1 MRLILRLQG
10 GRSTPLERWNA
21 VNGST
26 LVTANALTQ
35 DAPPVYPTSEPT
47 DRAAQTGTARFRIVR
62 PEVSQITYIL
72 LVTLF
77 IMAAHNF
84 TFWSRVH
91 AIFDG
96 NLRQMAGWGIAVWM
110 LTVISLVLFGFRW
123 FLKPMAAFLL
133 ILASVTSYFMDTLGI
148 VIDREMIQNAMLTT
162 VNESKHLMTAG
173 FFLHVLVWGL
183 LPAAAALWV
192 KLRPTTFFGDVWRW
206 AATLVAA
213 VAIFAAA
220 LYSDFKAYAAVAREH
235 KEVLSSYQPGTA
247 IAGAARYGKMMVKTR
262 DVVVAPLGRD
272 AKKGP
277 LILAAGKPVLTVVFV
292 GETARAQNFGL
303 NGYARDTTPE
313 LAKRGVIN
321 FTDVRPCGTSTAVS
335 VPCMMSNL
343 TRDGYSYDAG
353 VRQENLLDVLHHA
366 DVDVLWWDN
375 NTGDQGTAV
384 RMGPIRRMTAADDPE
399 ACAQGECTDA
409 VFLKPLAQHLPQIT
423 RDTVL
428 FIHMIGSH
436 GPSYYLR
443 YPPEAEHFAPA
454 CRTSE
459 FADCTTDEIVNAYD
473 NSIRFT
479 DHVIAATIDM
489 LKAQSDVIP
498 AVFFLSD
505 HGESL
510 GEDGLYLH
518 AAPYFMAPDW
528 QTRVPMLFWFSDSY
542 KAAFKVDPGCLQSRS
557 AQPQS
562 QDNVFHSVL
571 ALMDIQTEVRNADLD
586 LLAGCQG

>member
-1 MRLILRLQG
+1 MYTASDTPDTAATRSRL
-10 GRSTPLERWNA
+10 
-21 VNGST
+21 
-26 LVTANALTQ
+26 
-35 DAPPVYPTSEPT
+35 
-47 DRAAQTGTARFRIVR
+47 RINR
-62 PEVSQITYIL
+62 PEMSQTTYIL
-72 LVTLF
+72 MVSVF

-84 TFWSRVH
+84 TFWSRTW

-96 NLRQMAGWGIAVWM
+96 DLTQVAGWGIAVWM
-110 LTVISLVLFGFRW
+110 LTILTLGLLGFRW
-123 FLKPMAAFLL
+123 FLKPMAVFLL
-133 ILASVTSYFMDTLGI
+133 ILASVTSYFMDKLGI

-162 VNESKHLMTAG
+162 ATESKHLLTVK
-173 FFLHVLVWGL
+173 FFLHVAIWGL
-183 LPAAAALWV
+183 LPATAALWV
-192 KLRPTTFFGDVWRW
+192 KVRPTTFWGSLWRW
-206 AATLVAA
+206 AATIVAS
-213 VAIFAAA
+213 VAIFGAA
-220 LYSDFKAYAAVAREH
+220 LFSDFKAFSAVAREH

-247 IAGAARYGKMMVKTR
+247 IAATARYTKMVLKNR
-262 DVVVAPLGRD
+262 DVTVAPLGRD

-277 LILAAGKPVLTVVFV
+277 LILAAPKPVLTVVFV

-313 LAKRGVIN
+313 LAKRNVIN
-321 FTDVRPCGTSTAVS
+321 FSDVRSCGTSTAVS

-353 VRQENLLDVLHHA
+353 IRQEDLLDVLTHA

-375 NTGDQGTAV
+375 NTGDQGTAA
-384 RMGPIRRMTAADDPE
+384 RMGPIRRMTAADDAA
-399 ACAQGECTDA
+399 ACAEGECTDA
-409 VFLKPLAQHLPQIT
+409 VFLGPLKAELPKIK

-428 FIHMIGSH
+428 FIHMMGSH

-443 YPPEAEHFAPA
+443 YPKEAEHFAPA

-479 DHVIAATIDM
+479 DYVIASTIDI

-528 QTRVPMLFWFSDSY
+528 QTRVPMVMWFSDAYASTL
-542 KAAFKVDPGCLQSRS
+542 KVDPACIAKRS
-557 AQPQS
+557 DAPHS
-562 QDNVFHSVL
+562 QDNVFHTVL
-571 ALMDIQTEVRNADLD
+571 ALMDIQTSVRNAELD
-586 LLAGCQG
+586 ILSGCQG